1 MHFLLA
7 ASVLGAQSSVDPD
20 IIDWANNTAGRQ
32 KWAVE
37 LNSTNQQR
45 VVCVHH
51 KPLRMHLSLSVLEL
65 FLVQRISTNSSSRLD
80 LSTASEDTWLEGAV
94 GGLDPLQQ
102 LERSWESARRE
113 ESWLRSLRA
122 AASWVGTAVTTDG
135 ADRWSQ
141 DFSPFSSSCVALQLR
156 PGVAEAAVEV
166 EAKLVGP
173 MLLSTGHRSV
183 GADQV
188 EPALWI
194 RPAVAVA
201 ALLLF
206 WHAPALSRSL
216 LFHYASG
223 ATLTR
228 TPNAQALP
236 PARRP

>member
-135 ADRWSQ
+135 A
-141 DFSPFSSSCVALQLR
+141 
-156 PGVAEAAVEV
+156 AAW
-166 EAKLVGP
+166 
-173 MLLSTGHRSV
+173 RS
-183 GADQV
+183 
-188 EPALWI
+188 
-194 RPAVAVA
+194 
-201 ALLLF
+201 
-206 WHAPALSRSL
+206 
-216 LFHYASG
+216 
-223 ATLTR
+223 
-228 TPNAQALP
+228 
-236 PARRP
+236 

>member
-45 VVCVHH
+45 VVGVHH

-102 LERSWESARRE
+102 LERSW
-113 ESWLRSLRA
+113 
-122 AASWVGTAVTTDG
+122 D
-135 ADRWSQ
+135 
-141 DFSPFSSSCVALQLR
+141 
-156 PGVAEAAVEV
+156 
-166 EAKLVGP
+166 
-173 MLLSTGHRSV
+173 
-183 GADQV
+183 
-188 EPALWI
+188 
-194 RPAVAVA
+194 
-201 ALLLF
+201 
-206 WHAPALSRSL
+206 
-216 LFHYASG
+216 
-223 ATLTR
+223 TR
-228 TPNAQALP
+228 TGPKAC
-236 PARRP
+236 R

>member
-1 MHFLLA
+1 MNFLLA

-102 LERSWESARRE
+102 LERGSFRKNCE
-113 ESWLRSLRA
+113 RA
-122 AASWVGTAVTTDG
+122 
-135 ADRWSQ
+135 
-141 DFSPFSSSCVALQLR
+141 
-156 PGVAEAAVEV
+156 EM
-166 EAKLVGP
+166 GP
-173 MLLSTGHRSV
+173 MAPILETRARNSSLAVLL
-183 GADQV
+183 
-188 EPALWI
+188 
-194 RPAVAVA
+194 
-201 ALLLF
+201 
-206 WHAPALSRSL
+206 HA
-216 LFHYASG
+216 
-223 ATLTR
+223 
-228 TPNAQALP
+228 
-236 PARRP
+236 